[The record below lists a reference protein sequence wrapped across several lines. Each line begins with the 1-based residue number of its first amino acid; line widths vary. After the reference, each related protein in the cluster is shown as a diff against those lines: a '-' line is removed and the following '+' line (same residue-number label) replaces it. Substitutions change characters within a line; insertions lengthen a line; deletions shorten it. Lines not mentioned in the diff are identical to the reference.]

1 MAEIIPFE
9 PDTDNAGV
17 GSGDTKTIIRA
28 ISYEGKRVW
37 LFCLRY
43 VQSVEKSDHSS
54 PESFFG
60 YVQEKY
66 AGQGVRKNPRFAL
79 NAPIFQKMKI

>member
-37 LFCLRY
+37 LLLFKVY
-43 VQSVEKSDHSS
+43 SEFK
-54 PESFFG
+54 
-60 YVQEKY
+60 
-66 AGQGVRKNPRFAL
+66 
-79 NAPIFQKMKI
+79 KIKFI